1 MYLPNLVYSEQK
13 TRQQVMQFLGLNLSD
28 NFQDGHL
35 QECRNLS
42 SRRFPYLATRLRRL
56 AVGDYVSP
64 TAVTAWNKLVVVDGT
79 SLIYDGKSVGEVT
92 AGEKQFAV
100 VNTKLVIFPDKKYLD
115 LNTATLH
122 DLGASVEHTG
132 AEFTTDSITMTG
144 AANLTELFSVGD
156 GVTISGC
163 KVNTGNNKTAVI
175 KAVAADKLT
184 FSENSLTAG
193 TETESI
199 QIVRKIPDMDYI
211 CESEN
216 RLWGVSNEEKT
227 IYASALGDPKNFFV
241 FQGISTDA
249 YSLAVGSSGNFT
261 GCCKLASSV
270 LFWKENLLHKILGSY
285 PAEYALYTSDISGVQ
300 EGGYKSMA
308 IINDTLFY
316 KAPDGV
322 YAYSGGTPTL
332 VSQAFGA
339 KRFSSAVAGTDGMHY
354 YLSAQSGGKW
364 HLLVYD
370 TQQGIWVEEDNTH
383 ALDFCRYNGFLYMLS
398 SDGSL
403 WSVDADAGDE
413 EIDWSATF
421 TPFYETM
428 QGKKVYSS
436 LYFRFELEKKAWIR
450 AEVRCDG
457 GRWENVGILRG
468 EGPQLL
474 PVRPRRCDRY
484 EIRLS
489 GKGACAVLGM
499 VRKLRVGSEV

>member
-122 DLGASVEHTG
+122 DLGASVEHIG

-144 AANLTELFSVGD
+144 VANLTELFSVGD

-300 EGGYKSMA
+300 EGSYKSMA

-354 YLSAQSGGKW
+354 YLSAQSSGKW